1 MKMNI
6 SKFSL
11 AECFSNDNG
20 KSSGSGFAGVVICLV
35 CSIGFIAGIADKMFI
50 SHTSDIMNSCIG
62 FATLGAGLLGV
73 RKFMQNKPA
82 PNDIETSKV
91 DEPAVDTQSDT
102 TPADDAPEAE
112 GSTKVDN
119 PDV

>member
-1 MKMNI
+1 MNI